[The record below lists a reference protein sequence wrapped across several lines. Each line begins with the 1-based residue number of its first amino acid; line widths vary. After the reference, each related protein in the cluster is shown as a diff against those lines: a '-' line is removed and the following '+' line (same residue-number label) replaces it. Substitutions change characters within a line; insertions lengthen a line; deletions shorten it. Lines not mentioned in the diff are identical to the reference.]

1 MKNLSI
7 FQIIFLCI
15 FVLFVLAGLLIV
27 AIYDR
32 QGSSRNVPEAIVW
45 GSLTEKQFRAVVG
58 TLSDDQTFRVAYV
71 EKRAESFDSELTE
84 ALASGKGPD
93 IVLLPQDS
101 ILRQSDRIFLI
112 PFETIPERTFKDT
125 FIEEG
130 EMYLTGDGILAIPFS
145 VDPMVMYWNRDIFST
160 AGIAKPPATWEE
172 LVSISPQLTAKDSN
186 RNIVRSAVSLG
197 EFSNISNAKSIISSL
212 FFQLDVPIVERVSD
226 RLSASLFQSENFAVG
241 RGQSAL
247 SFYTQFADPLSRV
260 YSWNRSLPLSRNAF
274 LGGNV
279 AIYFG
284 FASEVYD
291 LRAKNPNLN
300 YDVALFPQLQD
311 AKKKVVFG
319 KMNALSVLKTSR
331 DIANSIRIIQLL
343 AGIEAL
349 RELSKV
355 TGLPPARR
363 DLLSERPNDSYQ
375 AIFYTGALQSHAWLD
390 PDRVSTDMI
399 FRDMVESV
407 VSGKESLG
415 ESISRAEADLK
426 ALLQ

>member
-1 MKNLSI
+1 M
-7 FQIIFLCI
+7 
-15 FVLFVLAGLLIV
+15 
-27 AIYDR
+27 
-32 QGSSRNVPEAIVW
+32 
-45 GSLTEKQFRAVVG
+45 
-58 TLSDDQTFRVAYV
+58 
-71 EKRAESFDSELTE
+71 
-84 ALASGKGPD
+84 
-93 IVLLPQDS
+93 
-101 ILRQSDRIFLI
+101 
-112 PFETIPERTFKDT
+112 
-125 FIEEG
+125 
-130 EMYLTGDGILAIPFS
+130 
-145 VDPMVMYWNRDIFST
+145 
-160 AGIAKPPATWEE
+160 
-172 LVSISPQLTAKDSN
+172 
-186 RNIVRSAVSLG
+186 
-197 EFSNISNAKSIISSL
+197 
-212 FFQLDVPIVERVSD
+212 
-226 RLSASLFQSENFAVG
+226 
-241 RGQSAL
+241 
-247 SFYTQFADPLSRV
+247 
-260 YSWNRSLPLSRNAF
+260 
-274 LGGNV
+274 